1 MPNSKPNRH
10 MRVIKK
16 AHSNIARH
24 TSTGSNSAYPNDDV
38 SCSKGSLKVK
48 QTLGYRGNICGE
60 RSYFSQAR
68 NRSIYFL
75 LLAMLSTCFYACTFK
90 EVEMKGVKD
99 VQMLNYSETGAEVQI
114 TAIIKNPN
122 SFSFKIKDVDMDV
135 SMGGS
140 NLGKA
145 SLKKSF
151 RIKANSEEP
160 YTFIVKTKMSGGLLG
175 LGAGLLGGVLGG
187 KQAGTIKMKG
197 TVKGS
202 KLGISKSF
210 PMEFSHRIK

>member
-1 MPNSKPNRH
+1 MKMPK
-10 MRVIKK
+10 
-16 AHSNIARH
+16 
-24 TSTGSNSAYPNDDV
+24 
-38 SCSKGSLKVK
+38 
-48 QTLGYRGNICGE
+48 
-60 RSYFSQAR
+60 
-68 NRSIYFL
+68 SIYFL
-75 LLAMLSTCFYACTFK
+75 LLTILSTCFYACTFK
-90 EVEMKGVKD
+90 QVEMKGVKD
-99 VQMLNYSETGAEVQI
+99 VQMLNYSETGAEVQV

-140 NLGKA
+140 NIGKA

-151 RIKANSEEP
+151 RVKANSEEP

-175 LGAGLLGGVLGG
+175 LGAGLLGGIMGG
-187 KQAGTIKMKG
+187 KQGGTIKMKG